1 MDKKIVREAVSPVP
15 IPSLSEKTHR
25 AVELL
30 IAKEGVFRTNESWV
44 HTALQPLIKSGHVNV
59 DGNIISIGKNFEFFL
74 LDMSNT
80 SASYNSTLKKY
91 RELVASNVE
100 KYDVTNF
107 DVMDKV
113 ASIKSTDEKIVYLTS
128 VLADTF
134 GKLEEAL
141 NRTSHLENLCREMD
155 ISLSVMESI
164 TFDESSDS

>member
-1 MDKKIVREAVSPVP
+1 MDKKIVREAVAPVI
-15 IPSLSEKTHR
+15 IPTLADKTHR
-25 AVELL
+25 AIDLL
-30 IAKEGVFRTNESWV
+30 IAKEGVFRTDESWV
-44 HTALQPLIKSGHVNV
+44 YTALQPLIKSGHVDV
-59 DGNIISIGKNFEFFL
+59 DGNTISIGKDFELFL
-74 LDMSNT
+74 LDMSNN
-80 SASYNSTLKKY
+80 SSVYNNTLKNY
-91 RELVASNVE
+91 RKLVASNVE

-113 ASIKSTDEKIVYLTS
+113 ASIKNTDEKIVYLTS

-141 NRTSHLENLCREMD
+141 TRTSHLENLCREMD